1 MPGVITRVM
10 AKMRAESGRDVQAL
24 SNSFNARF
32 NYLYLYTMK
41 KALLILLTLLTLTS
55 MGYSQNSSINSEE
68 NRIATNDVF
77 VYCEQKNEKP
87 VLDLKGRMLYYV
99 VQENKFEIYSG
110 KTFSD
115 AVAAGKL
122 EVSVNFTI
130 VENGIILE
138 GRNRNVQYNFDEKGN
153 LKGEKIMGVGMM
165 FKRANEKFIPKI
177 EIQGP
182 PLIKGGYIVYEKN
195 GHGLVAAPKDLG
207 RMTWEDAVYGCD
219 ELTLNGY
226 SDWRLPTKEELKQL
240 YLNKDKIVGFF
251 ANSGGCGDYVLNS
264 VFDSHCIY
272 WSSTGNDNGYAWLQD
287 FSNGLQSWAGK
298 KEELNIRAVRAF

>member
-1 MPGVITRVM
+1 
-10 AKMRAESGRDVQAL
+10 MRAESGRDVQAL

-41 KALLILLTLLTLTS
+41 KALLILLTLLTLIS

-165 FKRANEKFIPKI
+165 FKRTNEKFIPKT
-177 EIQGP
+177 EIH
-182 PLIKGGYIVYEKN
+182 GGNIVYEKD
-195 GHGLVAAPKDLG
+195 GHGLVVAPNDLG
-207 RMTWEDAVYGCD
+207 VMDWESAKTKCD
-219 ELTLNGY
+219 NLVLNGF
-226 SDWRLPTKEELKQL
+226 SDWRLPTKEELYQF
-240 YLNKDKIVGFF
+240 YLNKDKVGKKD
-251 ANSGGCGDYVLNS
+251 GDGHNY
-264 VFDSHCIY
+264 Y
-272 WSSTGNDNGYAWLQD
+272 WSSTEDGSASAWSQG
-287 FSNGLQSWAGK
+287 FYI
-298 KEELNIRAVRAF
+298 EEQVIGQKHVKLSVRAVRSF

>member
-1 MPGVITRVM
+1 
-10 AKMRAESGRDVQAL
+10 MRAESGQDVQAL

-41 KALLILLTLLTLTS
+41 KALLILLTLLTLIS

-165 FKRANEKFIPKI
+165 FKRTNEKFIPKI
-177 EIQGP
+177 EIQAP
-182 PLIKGGYIVYEKN
+182 PIVEKVLTDNFTGFKNHIFALMDENGSPISIHGQFTFIVIHDNNKIQFLLGSSLEQAIKN
-195 GHGLVAAPKDLG
+195 GIQKEGHVFGDNEYQTHFKYSWNDAPDKIFSFSLEFGCKCYQTTHCVFDCINLKDLG
-207 RMTWEDAVYGCD
+207 
-219 ELTLNGY
+219 N
-226 SDWRLPTKEELKQL
+226 
-240 YLNKDKIVGFF
+240 F
-251 ANSGGCGDYVLNS
+251 
-264 VFDSHCIY
+264 
-272 WSSTGNDNGYAWLQD
+272 
-287 FSNGLQSWAGK
+287 
-298 KEELNIRAVRAF
+298 